1 MALIL
6 TDEQE
11 CELAVAFKTGA
22 GNPGQIDGTPTWTVS
37 NPGIL
42 DLAVSDDGLQALI
55 RATGALGAAQVSV
68 SADADLGAGV
78 RAVSAVLDVTVQAAE
93 VVSAGIVTG
102 TPRSKVVA

>member
-11 CELAVAFKTGA
+11 VELTAEFKTAA
-22 GNPGQIDGTPTWTVS
+22 GNPGKIDGVPVWSAS

-42 DLAVSDDGLQALI
+42 SIVVSDDGLQALV
-55 RATGALGAAQVSV
+55 RTTGALGDSQVSV

-78 RAVSAVLDVTVQAAE
+78 RQVTAVLDVTVQAAE
-93 VVSAGIVTG
+93 VVTAGIAAG
-102 TPRSKVVA
+102 TPRTKPTV